1 MAALSVQRLHGL
13 LRKEFLQ
20 IWRDPSSVLIALV
33 MPIVLLLLNGYG
45 LSLDARNVPF
55 GVVMESPTPDTA
67 GLFAAFDNSTYLSAE
82 GFRHAEAAESAL
94 IHRRIRGYAVLRGDF
109 SRQLAG
115 VAGGQQEP
123 PSILIAVD
131 GVDANTARLVEG
143 YAEGAIATWLAG
155 LPAASQPA
163 ARLLPT
169 IRLEPRTWFNQ
180 ELRSTDFIVPG
191 LIALIMTLIGAL
203 LTALVVSREWERG
216 TMETM
221 LVTPASTAELLLGKL
236 IAYFALGMGGLLVSL
251 LLAVFLFQVPFRG
264 SLLALVALSSAFLV
278 AALGMGLLIS
288 TWARNQFVAA
298 QIAFIVTY
306 MPALILSGL
315 LFDINSMPGWVQ
327 VITRFVPARYYVD
340 SLQSLFLAGDVW
352 PVLLPDLSA
361 MAGFAALFFAV
372 TLARTSR
379 RLD

>member
-1 MAALSVQRLHGL
+1 MAALSLQRLTGL

-45 LSLDARNVPF
+45 LSLDARDVPF

-67 GLFAAFDNSTYLSAE
+67 GLFAAFDNSSYLRAE
-82 GFRHAEAAESAL
+82 GFTHAEAAEAAL

-115 VAGGQQEP
+115 QREP
-123 PSILIAVD
+123 PAILIAVD

-143 YAEGAIATWLAG
+143 YAEGAISIWLAG
-155 LPAASQPA
+155 LPAASQVPA
-163 ARLLPT
+163 KLLPT
-169 IRLEPRTWFNQ
+169 IQLESRTWFNQ

-216 TMETM
+216 TMESM

-236 IAYFALGMGGLLVSL
+236 IAYFTLGMGGLLVSL

-264 SLLALVALSSAFLV
+264 SLLALVALSAVFLA

-315 LFDINSMPGWVQ
+315 LFDINSMPDWVQ
-327 VITRFVPARYYVD
+327 AITRFVPARYYVD
-340 SLQSLFLAGDVW
+340 SLQSVFLAGDVW
-352 PVLLPDLSA
+352 PVLLPDLGA

>member
-1 MAALSVQRLHGL
+1 MAALSRQRLAGL

-33 MPIVLLLLNGYG
+33 MPVVLLLLNGYG
-45 LSLDARNVPF
+45 LSLDARDVPF

-67 GLFAAFDNSTYLSAE
+67 GLFAAFDNSSYLRAE
-82 GFRHAEAAESAL
+82 GFRYADAAEAAL

-109 SRQLAG
+109 SRQLA
-115 VAGGQQEP
+115 GQQEP

-143 YAEGAIATWLAG
+143 YAEGAIGIWLAG
-155 LPAASQPA
+155 LPAASEGA
-163 ARLLPT
+163 AKLLPT

-216 TMETM
+216 TMESM

-315 LFDINSMPGWVQ
+315 LFDINSMPHWVQ
-327 VITRFVPARYYVD
+327 AITNVVPARYYVD
-340 SLQSLFLAGDVW
+340 SLQSVFLAGDVW
-352 PVLLPDLSA
+352 PVLLPDLGA